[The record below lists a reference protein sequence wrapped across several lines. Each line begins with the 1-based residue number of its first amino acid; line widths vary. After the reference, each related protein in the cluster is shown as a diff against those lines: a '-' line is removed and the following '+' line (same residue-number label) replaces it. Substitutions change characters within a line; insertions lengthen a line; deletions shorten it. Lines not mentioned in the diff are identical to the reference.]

1 MAWPRPRGYR
11 WDVTLRRA
19 MTTHGDALLAGL
31 VGALYL
37 VEILSEARFAG
48 DRASAVVAAL
58 VFSATLS
65 ARRLAPLVAL
75 VTGVGVIVLSNQTGW
90 PLADTATFLF
100 GFAVALY
107 STGRYTDGRAAV
119 IGALVVAAAWP
130 LAVIEPG
137 EPFSLAD
144 SAFIAIFIAGPWVGG
159 RVVRRRQQR
168 EHGLQARASALERER
183 DAKAREAV
191 VAERARI
198 ARELHDVVGHAVS
211 VMLLQARGGRRMLA
225 SDPDETRRALDAIDH
240 AGEQALV
247 EMRRLLGVLRDTEDE
262 PELAPRPSLARI
274 DDLIAQLTG
283 TGLPIQL
290 TVEGEPVELPPGI
303 DVSAYRI
310 VQKALTNTLK
320 HAGPAQASVIVRYGY
335 DELELEVLDDGPGT
349 ANGGG
354 SGHGLAGLRERV
366 SIYGGELQA
375 GRRPGG
381 GYALRA
387 RLPLGSGR

>member
-1 MAWPRPRGYR
+1 MARPRPRGYR

-48 DRASAVVAAL
+48 DRAPAIVAAL

-107 STGRYTDGRAAV
+107 STGRYTDGRTAV

-168 EHGLQARASALERER
+168 EHGLRARASALERER

-247 EMRRLLGVLRDTEDE
+247 EMRTLLGVLRETEDE

-274 DDLIAQLTG
+274 DELIAQLTG

-310 VQKALTNTLK
+310 VQEALTNTLK
-320 HAGPAQASVIVRYGY
+320 HAGPAQASVIVRYGC

-366 SIYGGELQA
+366 SIYGGELHA
-375 GRRPGG
+375 GRRPVG